1 MVRVVSWL
9 RDKGVVWANPWWI
22 VLMLVGVVLANV
34 RFGALGSRQVG
45 WDWSWLAVAFVVV
58 ALIPVVLPSRTVDE
72 GNRRPGAPTPVWAWA
87 WVAGTLVSL
96 LAGLVVY
103 GRKAPALEV
112 IAVELGGSGQTLPD
126 VDLSASLSWD
136 FALIVGYGTA
146 LWMATTAATW
156 VFWTPRAARL
166 ARLARWL
173 TVLTVLCD
181 MAENLCLGLAWTR
194 PGPRPW
200 LLDVAAVFATVK
212 FSVLLPAALISIVAL
227 LVIIGRLVSS
237 VGIIG
242 RLASRFGW
250 RWLKAFEDKR
260 WDWSVDDSTLVKPA
274 PLALD
279 GLERPVDKRLDLSAT
294 ARDERAAFVAAGERD
309 VLPPPGGGEQRW
321 KAAYNVP
328 GLTAET
334 LADDASDRVGV
345 CLSGGGVRSA
355 SLAMGFLQTMRQ
367 ELRDARYLVS
377 ISGGGYTS
385 GALLQALTPGFATD
399 ESVGRLPEGARVVR
413 DAETAYQPGT
423 VEYDH
428 LRRHSSY
435 ISATVREM
443 LVALA
448 VLARGVVA
456 SLTVL
461 FAPAVALGI
470 FVAWIYHLLPLS
482 VLPAWSAQATQT
494 DAGVLATTAR
504 AAGLSLPGRDVYAV
518 LAVGVL
524 ALALW
529 LLRISTQ
536 DARPRLLVWVNA
548 HAEMGATFA
557 AFAAVVV
564 GVVAVGIPILL
575 WATRWLGERIS
586 VPVGVGTS
594 VGGVVLS
601 YVASLAALLWRK
613 RTQIT
618 AVLGSGG
625 GGKPSKAA
633 AVPRGLLQLLL
644 VIAALGVL
652 CALWLLLFGAAALA
666 EVSAIADGASSASVT
681 LAVALVLLVVVLG
694 AVFDESSL
702 SLHPFYRGR
711 LASAFA
717 TRRVQLAEGAPP
729 VAVPYDP
736 HEGTSLSRYAVTA
749 PDDGKPYPEVIFAA
763 AANLTGEH
771 RTPSGLTAVSF
782 VMSASWCGGPD
793 VGWVHTPVLE
803 QVSTKRLRRDLTVQ
817 AAVAI
822 SGAAFASAMG
832 RFARWYQL
840 LLAVTGAR
848 LGAWLPNP
856 VFVAQMR
863 DARRLGGGVTDWT
876 LPGLPRVRRLSY
888 LLREVFNLHPA
899 GDRLLEVTDGGHYEN
914 LGIVELL
921 RRRCTTIYCVDGG
934 GDVPPT
940 AQGLSEAIALAR
952 AELGVTVTLDNAWAS
967 EPGSGAP
974 LQPQAALTALN
985 ARLSQTPVITG
996 TFTYPEA
1003 SGLPAGARRGRLFVA
1018 RALLS
1023 PDMPYELM
1031 SYAAQ
1036 HPEFPHDSTSDQWF
1050 EDGQFN
1056 AYTELGRQ
1064 IGLRTRAASAAAAP
1078 DESPGATPQELPEG
1092 PEAPPAPAVA
1102 VVDSGLPA

>member
-1 MVRVVSWL
+1 
-9 RDKGVVWANPWWI
+9 
-22 VLMLVGVVLANV
+22 
-34 RFGALGSRQVG
+34 
-45 WDWSWLAVAFVVV
+45 
-58 ALIPVVLPSRTVDE
+58 
-72 GNRRPGAPTPVWAWA
+72 
-87 WVAGTLVSL
+87 
-96 LAGLVVY
+96 
-103 GRKAPALEV
+103 
-112 IAVELGGSGQTLPD
+112 
-126 VDLSASLSWD
+126 
-136 FALIVGYGTA
+136 
-146 LWMATTAATW
+146 
-156 VFWTPRAARL
+156 
-166 ARLARWL
+166 
-173 TVLTVLCD
+173 
-181 MAENLCLGLAWTR
+181 
-194 PGPRPW
+194 
-200 LLDVAAVFATVK
+200 
-212 FSVLLPAALISIVAL
+212 
-227 LVIIGRLVSS
+227 
-237 VGIIG
+237 
-242 RLASRFGW
+242 
-250 RWLKAFEDKR
+250 
-260 WDWSVDDSTLVKPA
+260 
-274 PLALD
+274 
-279 GLERPVDKRLDLSAT
+279 
-294 ARDERAAFVAAGERD
+294 
-309 VLPPPGGGEQRW
+309 
-321 KAAYNVP
+321 
-328 GLTAET
+328 
-334 LADDASDRVGV
+334 
-345 CLSGGGVRSA
+345 
-355 SLAMGFLQTMRQ
+355 MGFLQTMRS
-367 ELRDARYLVS
+367 ELRHARYLVS

-399 ESVGRLPEGARVVR
+399 GTAGSLPDGARVVR
-413 DAETAYQPGT
+413 DADTAYLPGT

-443 LVALA
+443 LVALV

-470 FVAWIYHLLPLS
+470 FVAWVYHVLPLS
-482 VLPAWSAQATQT
+482 VLPAWSARATQT

-504 AAGLSLPGRDVYAV
+504 DAGLSLPARDVYAV
-518 LAVGVL
+518 VAVGVL

-536 DARPRLLVWVNA
+536 DARIRPLRWVNA

-557 AFAAVVV
+557 ALAAAVVA
-564 GVVAVGIPILL
+564 VVAVGIPILL
-575 WATRWLGERIS
+575 WVTRWLGDRIS

-618 AVLGSGG
+618 AVLGSEG

-666 EVSAIADGASSASVT
+666 EVSVIAEGASSSSLT
-681 LAVALVLLVVVLG
+681 LAVALVLVVLVIG

-717 TRRVQLAEGAPP
+717 TRRVELAEGAPP
-729 VAVPYDP
+729 VAVPFDP
-736 HEGTSLSRYAVTA
+736 HEGTSLSTYAVAA
-749 PDDGKPYPEVIFAA
+749 PDDEGPYPEVIFAA

-771 RTPSGLTAVSF
+771 RTPSGLSAVSF

-856 VFVAQMR
+856 VFIAQLR
-863 DARRLGGGVTDWT
+863 DVRRLGGRVTDWT

-921 RRRCTTIYCVDGG
+921 RRRCSTIYCVDGG

-940 AQGLSEAIALAR
+940 AQGLAEAMTLAT
-952 AELGVTVTLDNAWAS
+952 AELGVTFTLDDAWAT
-967 EPGSGAP
+967 EPGSGVP
-974 LQPQAALTALN
+974 LQPAAALSALN
-985 ARLSQTPVITG
+985 PRLSQTPVITG

-1003 SGLPAGARRGRLFVA
+1003 SGLPEGARQGRLFVA
-1018 RALLS
+1018 RALLT
-1023 PDMPYELM
+1023 PDMPYGLL

-1050 EDGQFN
+1050 EDGQFT

-1064 IGLRTRAASAAAAP
+1064 IGLRTQAVVAGWAP
-1078 DESPGATPQELPEG
+1078 PEEPSSGPAEG
-1092 PEAPPAPAVA
+1092 PEAPSGPAVA
-1102 VVDSGLPA
+1102 VVDGGLPA